1 MKFPYLLFDADDT
14 LFDFPKAAARAFS
27 AMCRSNGVPDTLDTR
42 ALYHRINQ
50 ELWAAFDRGEVSKD
64 YVTLER
70 FVRFFQ
76 ALKLPRDPD
85 KCNRDYLTALG
96 AGVYPLPHA
105 EAVCREL
112 VRRGHKLYIVTN
124 AVASVQRSRLQGSVF
139 ADLITDAFISEDAGA
154 SKPDPAY
161 YAYVRSRIPGLTPE
175 NKLQNQN
182 SHTTPH
188 THNQNKNTAPTMP
201 DFPAAGTILLERPGQ
216 RTCGST
222 MRSGTCGSCWILS
235 ESTLS
240 CLNLKNPGECPPR
253 RLTGIISSSKLRV
266 AIRNNKRPDPS
277 GLLPFLSAQERAWP
291 GAPLTATP
299 SPAVHPSWP
308 GSSALLPR
316 PGSACPDRGLRRHS
330 G

>member
-85 KCNRDYLTALG
+85 KCNRDYL
-96 AGVYPLPHA
+96 
-105 EAVCREL
+105 
-112 VRRGHKLYIVTN
+112 KLYIVTN

-139 ADLITDAFISEDAGA
+139 AALITDAFISEDAGA

-175 NKLQNQN
+175 NGLVIGDSLSTDIQGANN
-182 SHTTPH
+182 AGLPCCWY
-188 THNQNKNTAPTMP
+188 N
-201 DFPAAGTILLERPGQ
+201 PAGKARPEDLRIDYEIRDLRELLD
-216 RTCGST
+216 
-222 MRSGTCGSCWILS
+222 I
-235 ESTLS
+235 
-240 CLNLKNPGECPPR
+240 
-253 RLTGIISSSKLRV
+253 V
-266 AIRNNKRPDPS
+266 
-277 GLLPFLSAQERAWP
+277 
-291 GAPLTATP
+291 
-299 SPAVHPSWP
+299 
-308 GSSALLPR
+308 
-316 PGSACPDRGLRRHS
+316 
-330 G
+330 